1 MTSNVHIYQKFIE
14 ENLEYME
21 ELQRVYAYWKK
32 IESKRV
38 FDVKWSDTV
47 SDILKDTKQEITRL
61 ADECYYYIIRAKEQQ
76 EAYVKTCKE
85 QLK

>member
-1 MTSNVHIYQKFIE
+1 MTSSVHIYQKFIE

-21 ELQRVYAYWKK
+21 ELQRVYVYWKK

-76 EAYVKTCKE
+76 EIYVKTCQE